1 MGLLATLLGSFA
13 DRAANSSPILLAGA
27 GFFALISLAVV
38 VNVMK
43 QLLFKNPNQP
53 PVVFHWFPLIGNT
66 IAYGMDPIAFF
77 KACQDKVCRMSGGWF
92 RLTASSTETFTH
104 SSCSENA

>member
-1 MGLLATLLGSFA
+1 MGLLATLLGPFA

-27 GFFALISLAVV
+27 GFFALLSLVVV
-38 VNVMK
+38 VNVLK

-66 IAYGMDPIAFF
+66 IGYGMDPIAFF
-77 KACQDKVCRMSGGWF
+77 KACQDKVCRTRG
-92 RLTASSTETFTH
+92 
-104 SSCSENA
+104 